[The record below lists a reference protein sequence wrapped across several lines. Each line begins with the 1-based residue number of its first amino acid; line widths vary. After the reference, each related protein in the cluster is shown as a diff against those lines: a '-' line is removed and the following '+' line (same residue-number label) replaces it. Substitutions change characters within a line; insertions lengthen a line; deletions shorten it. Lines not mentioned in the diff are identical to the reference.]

1 MTNTDPQAST
11 QVGAQS
17 TDPTPSQPTVPAEPH
32 GANGEPASAAADP
45 TDWKAMAR
53 KWEKQAKE
61 NKAAADE
68 LAKLKEA
75 NMTEQELAAKR
86 AEETEAQLREA
97 QRKLNVYE
105 AAKTAGI
112 DASLL
117 ERMKG
122 DTPEEIAANAEFIKA
137 SFGAAPKY
145 PTVTDNGA
153 SAPTKNKRAE
163 VPQIF

>member
-1 MTNTDPQAST
+1 MENEQNI
-11 QVGAQS
+11 
-17 TDPTPSQPTVPAEPH
+17 QPTELTEPTTAEPH
-32 GANGEPASAAADP
+32 GATEPTAPADT

-75 NMTEQELAAKR
+75 NMSEQEKAAKQ
-86 AEETEAQLREA
+86 AEETAAELREA
-97 QRKLNVYE
+97 KRKLSVYE

-112 DASLL
+112 DVNLL

-122 DTPEEIAANAEFIKA
+122 DTPEEIAANAEFIKSA
-137 SFGAAPKY
+137 MGDAPKY
-145 PTVTDNGA
+145 PTVNDNGA
-153 SAPTKNKRAE
+153 SAPTKAKRSE
-163 VPQIF
+163 IPQII

>member
-1 MTNTDPQAST
+1 MENETII
-11 QVGAQS
+11 
-17 TDPTPSQPTVPAEPH
+17 QPTEPTEPTPAEPH
-32 GANGEPASAAADP
+32 GAPEQATAADT

-75 NMTEQELAAKR
+75 SMSEQELAAKR
-86 AEETEAQLREA
+86 AEETQAQLKEA
-97 QRKLNVYE
+97 QRKLNIFE
-105 AAKTAGI
+105 AAKTAGV
-112 DASLL
+112 AVELL

-122 DTPEEIAANAEFIKA
+122 ETPEEITANAEFIKSA
-137 SFGAAPKY
+137 LGAAPKY

-153 SAPTKNKRAE
+153 SAPTQTKRTE
-163 VPQIF
+163 IPQII

>member
-1 MTNTDPQAST
+1 MEDIQNLNPAETAEPIEQT
-11 QVGAQS
+11 
-17 TDPTPSQPTVPAEPH
+17 PAEPH
-32 GANGEPASAAADP
+32 GNAEPTADAQ

-75 NMTEQELAAKR
+75 SMTEQELAAKR
-86 AEETEAQLREA
+86 AEETAAELREA
-97 QRKLNVYE
+97 KRKLHIYE

-122 DTPEEIAANAEFIKA
+122 DTPEEIAANAEFIKSA
-137 SFGAAPKY
+137 IGSAPKY
-145 PTVTDNGA
+145 PIVTDNGA
-153 SAPTKNKRAE
+153 TAPTTAKRVE
-163 VPQIF
+163 IPQII

>member
-1 MTNTDPQAST
+1 MTIEQNT
-11 QVGAQS
+11 
-17 TDPTPSQPTVPAEPH
+17 QPTEPIEPTEPTSAEPH
-32 GANGEPASAAADP
+32 GNAEPPAEP
-45 TDWKAMAR
+45 QTDWKAMAR

-75 NMTEQELAAKR
+75 SMTEQELAAKR
-86 AEETEAQLREA
+86 AEETAAQLKEA
-97 QRKLNVYE
+97 QRKLNIYE

-122 DTPEEIAANAEFIKA
+122 DTPEEIAANAEFIKS

-145 PTVTDNGA
+145 PPIADNGA
-153 SAPTKNKRAE
+153 SAPIQSKRTE
-163 VPQIF
+163 IPQIF

>member
-1 MTNTDPQAST
+1 MENQTTNQPTEPIEPT
-11 QVGAQS
+11 E
-17 TDPTPSQPTVPAEPH
+17 PTPTEPH
-32 GANGEPASAAADP
+32 GANGEPTPTTADT

-75 NMTEQELAAKR
+75 SMSEQELAAKR

-112 DASLL
+112 DVNLL

-137 SFGAAPKY
+137 ALGAAPKY

-153 SAPTKNKRAE
+153 TAPTQKTRTE
-163 VPQIF
+163 IPQII

>member
-1 MTNTDPQAST
+1 MADEQNI
-11 QVGAQS
+11 
-17 TDPTPSQPTVPAEPH
+17 QPTEPTEPTPAEPH
-32 GANGEPASAAADP
+32 GNAEPAP
-45 TDWKAMAR
+45 EPQVDWKAEAR
-53 KWEKQAKE
+53 KWEQRAKE
-61 NKAAADE
+61 NRGAADE

-75 NMTEQELAAKR
+75 SMTEQELAAKR

-112 DASLL
+112 DVELL

-122 DTPEEIAANAEFIKA
+122 DTPEEIAANAEFVKA
-137 SFGAAPKY
+137 SLGNAPKY

-153 SAPTKNKRAE
+153 SAPTQTKRAE
-163 VPQIF
+163 IPQMI

>member
-1 MTNTDPQAST
+1 MTDEQNI
-11 QVGAQS
+11 
-17 TDPTPSQPTVPAEPH
+17 QPTEQTEPTTAEPH
-32 GANGEPASAAADP
+32 GEAEPKPAADA

-75 NMTEQELAAKR
+75 SMSEQELAAKR
-86 AEETEAQLREA
+86 AEEVEAQLREA
-97 QRKLNVYE
+97 QRKLHIYE

-112 DASLL
+112 DVSLL

-122 DTPEEIAANAEFIKA
+122 DTPEEIAANAEFVKSA
-137 SFGAAPKY
+137 LGNAPKY
-145 PTVTDNGA
+145 PVVTDNGA
-153 SAPTKNKRAE
+153 TAPTQKTRTE
-163 VPQIF
+163 IPQII

>member
-1 MTNTDPQAST
+1 MSNQTNE
-11 QVGAQS
+11 
-17 TDPTPSQPTVPAEPH
+17 PTINEPAATVEPAAEPH
-32 GANGEPASAAADP
+32 GNAAPSAEPPADT

-75 NMTEQELAAKR
+75 SMTEQELAAKR

-137 SFGAAPKY
+137 SFAPAPKY
-145 PTVTDNGA
+145 PAVPDNGA
-153 SAPTKNKRAE
+153 SAPTQSKRIE
-163 VPQIF
+163 IPQII

>member
-1 MTNTDPQAST
+1 MEDEKIIQQTE
-11 QVGAQS
+11 
-17 TDPTPSQPTVPAEPH
+17 PTEPTPAEPH
-32 GANGEPASAAADP
+32 GTTEPTVDQ
-45 TDWKAMAR
+45 TDWKATSR
-53 KWEKQAKE
+53 KWEKLAKE

-68 LAKLKEA
+68 LKKLKEA
-75 NMTEQELAAKR
+75 AMTEQELAAKR

-137 SFGAAPKY
+137 SFGSAPKY

-153 SAPTKNKRAE
+153 SAPTKSKRTE

>member
-1 MTNTDPQAST
+1 MNEQMNETTMNEHAPA
-11 QVGAQS
+11 AE
-17 TDPTPSQPTVPAEPH
+17 PAAEPH
-32 GANGEPASAAADP
+32 GTAAPSAEPSTDA

-75 NMTEQELAAKR
+75 SMTEQELAAKR
-86 AEETEAQLREA
+86 AEETAAELQEAK
-97 QRKLNVYE
+97 RKLSIYE

-112 DASLL
+112 DVELL

-137 SFGAAPKY
+137 SFGTAPKY

-153 SAPTKNKRAE
+153 GAPVQSKRADI
-163 VPQIF
+163 PQMI

>member
-1 MTNTDPQAST
+1 MTNTNNPTEPQPNE
-11 QVGAQS
+11 
-17 TDPTPSQPTVPAEPH
+17 PTVNQPTAPAEPH
-32 GANGEPASAAADP
+32 GNVEPPADT

-75 NMTEQELAAKR
+75 SLTEQELAAKR
-86 AEETEAQLREA
+86 AEETEAQLKEA

-137 SFGAAPKY
+137 SFAPAPKY
-145 PTVTDNGA
+145 PAVPDNGA
-153 SAPTKNKRAE
+153 SAPTQSKRAE
-163 VPQIF
+163 IPQMI

>member
-1 MTNTDPQAST
+1 MTNADPKAST
-11 QVGAQS
+11 QAGTQP
-17 TDPTPSQPTVPAEPH
+17 TDPAPGQPTPPAEPH
-32 GANGEPASAAADP
+32 GASGEPASAAADA

-75 NMTEQELAAKR
+75 SMTEQELAAKK

-105 AAKTAGI
+105 AAKTTGV
-112 DASLL
+112 DAELL

-122 DTPEEIAANAEFIKA
+122 DTPEEIAANAEFVKA
-137 SFGAAPKY
+137 SFGNAPRY
-145 PTVTDNGA
+145 PAVTDNGA
-153 SAPTKNKRAE
+153 SAPTNAKRAE
-163 VPQIF
+163 VPQMI

>member
-1 MTNTDPQAST
+1 MTDEKIT
-11 QVGAQS
+11 
-17 TDPTPSQPTVPAEPH
+17 QPTEPIEPTEPKPAEPH
-32 GANGEPASAAADP
+32 GDVEPKPAADA

-75 NMTEQELAAKR
+75 SMTEQELAAKR
-86 AEETEAQLREA
+86 AEETAEQLREA
-97 QRKLNVYE
+97 QRKLNIYE

-122 DTPEEIAANAEFIKA
+122 DTPEEIAANAEFIKS
-137 SFGAAPKY
+137 SFGTAPKY
-145 PTVTDNGA
+145 PAVTDNGA
-153 SAPTKNKRAE
+153 AAPTQKTRTE

>member
-1 MTNTDPQAST
+1 MENNQNLQQTEP
-11 QVGAQS
+11 GEPIE
-17 TDPTPSQPTVPAEPH
+17 PTTAEPH
-32 GANGEPASAAADP
+32 GNAEPAAEP
-45 TDWKAMAR
+45 QTDWKAMAR

-75 NMTEQELAAKR
+75 SMTEQEIAAKR
-86 AEETEAQLREA
+86 AEETAAELREA
-97 QRKLNVYE
+97 KRKLHIYE

-112 DASLL
+112 DVNLL

-122 DTPEEIAANAEFIKA
+122 DTPEEIAANAEFIKSA
-137 SFGAAPKY
+137 LGAAPKY

-153 SAPTKNKRAE
+153 SAPTKTKRAE
-163 VPQIF
+163 VPQII

>member
-1 MTNTDPQAST
+1 MTNPNNPTDPQPN
-11 QVGAQS
+11 
-17 TDPTPSQPTVPAEPH
+17 DPTLNQPTDPAEPH
-32 GANGEPASAAADP
+32 GNVEPPADP

-75 NMTEQELAAKR
+75 SMTEQELAAKR

-137 SFGAAPKY
+137 SFAPAPKY
-145 PTVTDNGA
+145 PAVPDNGA
-153 SAPTKNKRAE
+153 SAPTPSKRTE
-163 VPQIF
+163 IPQMI

>member
-1 MTNTDPQAST
+1 MENNQNI
-11 QVGAQS
+11 
-17 TDPTPSQPTVPAEPH
+17 QPTEPIEQTPAEPH
-32 GANGEPASAAADP
+32 GATEPTAPADT

-75 NMTEQELAAKR
+75 SMSEQELAAKR
-86 AEETEAQLREA
+86 AEETEVQLREA

-112 DASLL
+112 DVNLL

-122 DTPEEIAANAEFIKA
+122 DTPEEIAANAEFIKSA
-137 SFGAAPKY
+137 MGAAPKY
-145 PTVTDNGA
+145 PTVNDNGA
-153 SAPTKNKRAE
+153 SAPTKAKKAE